1 MAGAEDP
8 APTALVLATA
18 VCGPLSWRATGV
30 AYSTFAPSP
39 LAPFPFLRRAAR
51 MSSAWRDSR
60 IPLGWAAN
68 GLRAAIRGPEPD
80 PYPPLPSVAP
90 TSHRHQNAAA
100 RRVRRFGPP
109 SSTGRF
115 LSDWTEVW
123 GAGASPGPVGHG
135 WNLSLAH
142 RAADDQEFLA
152 VAALPPCVAGRA
164 EYRLDSGKNPANA
177 FAPFPSS

>member
-1 MAGAEDP
+1 MGPIVQAHTPPRSHSRTHWLAGP
-8 APTALVLATA
+8 PCQAPTSL
-18 VCGPLSWRATGV
+18 
-30 AYSTFAPSP
+30 
-39 LAPFPFLRRAAR
+39 FLRCANRT
-51 MSSAWRDSR
+51 SSAWRDSR

-80 PYPPLPSVAP
+80 PYPPLPSIAP

-135 WNLSLAH
+135 WNLSMAH